1 MSQESK
7 IDDLRIRLAKALT
20 WLDVPGVSNE
30 QLNKLQRNAYKARA
44 CYNGPEASLVI
55 AVETASRALNHIQ
68 LAPVDYNELHTHIH
82 DLQLGVN
89 NIESCLKVISPSRI
103 DVISNDLR

>member
-30 QLNKLQRNAYKARA
+30 QLNKLQRNAYKVRS
-44 CYNGPEASLVI
+44 CYSGPEASLVVAI
-55 AVETASRALNHIQ
+55 ETASYALNYIQ
-68 LAPVDYNELHTHIH
+68 LAPENYDVHDLVH
-82 DLQLGVN
+82 DLQFGVSS
-89 NIESCLKVISPSRI
+89 IENSLKVISPSRI

>member
-30 QLNKLQRNAYKARA
+30 QLNKLQTKSYNARGFYT
-44 CYNGPEASLVI
+44 GPESSLVNALNI
-55 AVETASRALNHIQ
+55 SSRALNHIQ
-68 LAPVDYNELHTHIH
+68 NAPENYDLHEHIH
-82 DLQLGVN
+82 DLQFGVN

>member
-30 QLNKLQRNAYKARA
+30 QLNKLQLNARKIRS
-44 CYNGPEASLVI
+44 CYAGSEASLI
-55 AVETASRALNHIQ
+55 FAIQTASYALSYIQ
-68 LAPVDYNELHTHIH
+68 LEPENDYVQEHIRN
-82 DLQLGVN
+82 LQFGVSS
-89 NIESCLKVISPSRI
+89 IENSLKVISPNRI
-103 DVISNDLR
+103 DVISSDLR

>member
-20 WLDVPGVSNE
+20 WLDVPGVSHE
-30 QLNKLQRNAYKARA
+30 QLNNITVKCHRIFSNYVGSERSLLSALRMATQALYNIEISSPEHDVYNDRIKCLQA
-44 CYNGPEASLVI
+44 
-55 AVETASRALNHIQ
+55 
-68 LAPVDYNELHTHIH
+68 
-82 DLQLGVN
+82 GVST
-89 NIESCLKVISPSRI
+89 IESCLKVISPSRI